1 MARERGLAEHV
12 PAGLENQVPQSALR
26 VVQGMKGELES
37 DPLEQRQHGKT
48 IRIQVQEFGAI
59 FALIF
64 VVIGGFQWFHHHRV
78 LVSLGLFVAAA
89 FFYTVA
95 RYAPRVMHPLWK
107 GWMAL
112 GAVMGFVV
120 NTVLLALVW
129 AAMVVPLALLLRII
143 GKRVMDL
150 SFKAPVS
157 TYWQERS
164 EERASFTLL
173 ERQF

>member
-12 PAGLENQVPQSALR
+12 PAGLENQAPKAELR
-26 VVQGMKGELES
+26 VVQGMKGEIKS
-37 DPLEQRQHGKT
+37 DPLDQRQHGKT
-48 IRIQVQEFGAI
+48 IRLQVQEFGAI
-59 FALIF
+59 FAVIF
-64 VVIGGFQWFHHHRV
+64 TVIGGFQWFHHHRPSV
-78 LVSLGLFVAAA
+78 ALGLFVAAA
-89 FFYTVA
+89 FFYIVA
-95 RYAPRVMHPLWK
+95 RYAPKVMHPLWK

-120 NTVLLALVW
+120 NTVLLSLVW

-150 SFKAPVS
+150 SFKAPVN
-157 TYWQERS
+157 TYWEERS